1 MGKVHLQPNNKYGC
15 NDFNMGDRDEISRS
29 ADLTPFWLAMRGECS
44 FVQKVRN
51 MENIGVALGIIVND
65 KEDNEDGRPLMFDD
79 GTGGGIRIP
88 SMMISKRDGMIL
100 IDWLSKNKDYVE
112 SIVMMAEFLTNPKD
126 DNRVDMELWYSST
139 SSRALDFIEDWE
151 NFHFSLLEDP

>member
-1 MGKVHLQPNNKYGC
+1 M
-15 NDFNMGDRDEISRS
+15 
-29 ADLTPFWLAMRGECS
+29 TPFWLAMRGECS

-88 SMMISKRDGMIL
+88 SMMISRQDGMIL
-100 IDWLSKNKDYVE
+100 IDWLSKNKDAVE